1 MIAMNYNEAR
11 IKAERLVSQMTV
23 EEKASQLLF
32 DSPAIERLGI
42 EEYNWWNEA
51 SHGVARAGTATV
63 FPHAIA
69 LAASFNPDLI
79 FNVADAISTEG
90 RAKYNRSVK
99 YGDRDIF
106 KGLTYWTPNINIFR
120 DPRWG
125 RGQETFGEDPFLTAT
140 MGSQFV
146 KGLQGDGEFLKA
158 AGCAKHYAVH
168 SGPESL
174 RHGFDAKAS
183 PKDLWETYLPA
194 FRKLVEAGVA
204 GIMGA
209 YNRTNTEPCCASKTL
224 IGEILRKQWNFK
236 GYFVSDCGAVLDI
249 SQHHHF
255 VETDMEAAAV
265 ALKNGC
271 NLNCGQ
277 AYRHLMDAYEEDLIT
292 EEDLTQSAIQNYTI
306 RFLMGEFEENRPYSD
321 IDFDKLDCE
330 EHKLLNL
337 EAAKE
342 SMVLLQNEN
351 SFLPVNPAEY
361 KNIAVVGPN
370 AASIIALEGNYNGKA
385 SEYVTVADGMRKVFP
400 DSNIRVAQGCNLF
413 APEKKNDWDGFVYN
427 LSGGLSACDGADLA
441 VLCLGYDRTVEG
453 EDMKIDDDIFMG
465 GDRKKLYLPKVQ
477 MDLAEK
483 VCEIC
488 ENVVI
493 VVMAGSAVDI
503 GETLS
508 KKVKAVIHAW
518 YPGSLGGLAVAEL
531 IAGKYSPSGKT
542 PLTFHKGDAEIPEF
556 TDYSMQGRTYR
567 YLNKDEKVVYPY
579 GFGLTYTDF
588 EFSALE
594 IKEKT
599 DDKITLSVTVANTG
613 KLASKNKLQ
622 AYASYSDSRTTTP
635 NFQLCAITPVE
646 IAAGQSVKAELEI
659 DRWWVK
665 AVLEDGQ
672 RVEPDG
678 EITLYVSDRQPD
690 ERSNELSTSN
700 VLSIK
705 L

>member
-1 MIAMNYNEAR
+1 MNYNEAR
-11 IKAERLVSQMTV
+11 IKAEKIVSQMTV

-69 LAASFNPDLI
+69 LAASFNPELI

-174 RHGFDAKAS
+174 RHGFDAKAN

-194 FRKLVEAGVA
+194 FQKLVEAGVA
-204 GIMGA
+204 GVMGA

-224 IGEILRKQWNFK
+224 IGDILRKQWNFK

-255 VETDMEAAAV
+255 VETDTEAAAV

-306 RFLMGEFEENRPYSD
+306 RYLMGEFEEKRPFSD

-330 EHKLLNL
+330 EHKKLNL
-337 EAAKE
+337 EAARE

-351 SFLPVNPAEY
+351 NFLPVNPEKF

-385 SEYVTVADGMRKVFP
+385 SEYVTVADGIRKIFP

-453 EDMKIDDDIFMG
+453 EDMRIDDDIFMG

-503 GETLS
+503 GESLS

-518 YPGSLGGLAVAEL
+518 YPGSLGGLAAAEL

-588 EFSALE
+588 SFADAE

-599 DDKITLSVTVANTG
+599 DEKITLAVTVTNIG
-613 KLASKNKLQ
+613 KVASKNKLQ

-646 IAAGQSVKAELEI
+646 IAAGQSVRAELEI
-659 DRWWVK
+659 DRYWVK

-690 ERSNELSTSN
+690 ARSNELSTSN
-700 VLSIK
+700 VLEIK

>member
-1 MIAMNYNEAR
+1 MNYNEAR
-11 IKAERLVSQMTV
+11 LKAEQIVSKMTV

-69 LAASFNPDLI
+69 LAASFNPELI

-140 MGSQFV
+140 LGTQFV

-174 RHGFDAKAS
+174 RHGFDAKAN
-183 PKDLWETYLPA
+183 PKDMWETYLPA
-194 FRKLVEAGVA
+194 FQKLVEAGVA
-204 GIMGA
+204 GVMGA

-224 IGEILRKQWNFK
+224 IGDILRKQWNFK

-255 VETDMEAAAV
+255 VETDTEAAAV

-277 AYRHLMDAYEEDLIT
+277 AYRYLMDAYEEDLIT

-306 RFLMGEFEENRPYSD
+306 RYLLGEFEEKRPYSD

-330 EHKLLNL
+330 EHKNLNL

-342 SMVLLQNEN
+342 SMVLLQNEDN
-351 SFLPVNPAEY
+351 FLPVNREKY

-370 AASIIALEGNYNGKA
+370 ASSIIALEGNYNGKA

-427 LSGGLSACDGADLA
+427 LSGGLSACEGADLA

-477 MDLAEK
+477 TDLAEK

-503 GETLS
+503 GENLS

-531 IAGKYSPSGKT
+531 LAGKYSPSGKT

-556 TDYSMQGRTYR
+556 TDYSMTGRTYR
-567 YLNKDEKVVYPY
+567 FLNKEEKVVYPY

-588 EFSALE
+588 EFSSLE
-594 IKEKT
+594 IKEMT
-599 DDKITLSVTVANTG
+599 DEKIKLSVTVSNKG
-613 KLASKNKLQ
+613 NVSSKNKVQ
-622 AYASYSDSRTTTP
+622 VYASYSDSRTVTP

-646 IAAGQSVKAELEI
+646 VRAGERKTVELCI
-659 DRWWVK
+659 DRYWVK
-665 AVLEDGQ
+665 AVLENGQ

>member
-1 MIAMNYNEAR
+1 MNYNEAR
-11 IKAERLVSQMTV
+11 LKAEKLVSQMTV

-140 MGSQFV
+140 MGTQFV

-174 RHGFDAKAS
+174 RHGFDAKAN
-183 PKDLWETYLPA
+183 PKDMWETYLPA
-194 FRKLVEAGVA
+194 FQKLVEAGVA
-204 GIMGA
+204 GVMGA

-224 IGEILRKQWNFK
+224 IGDILRKQWNFK

-255 VETDMEAAAV
+255 VETDTEAAAV

-277 AYRHLMDAYEEDLIT
+277 AYRYLMDAYEEDLIT

-306 RFLMGEFEENRPYSD
+306 RYLLGEFEEKRPYSD

-330 EHKLLNL
+330 EHKQLNL

-351 SFLPVNPAEY
+351 NFLPVTPEKF

-385 SEYVTVADGMRKVFP
+385 SEYITVADGMRKVFP

-427 LSGGLSACDGADLA
+427 LSGGLSACEGADLA

-453 EDMKIDDDIFMG
+453 EDMRIDDDIFMG

-477 MDLAEK
+477 TDLAEK

-503 GETLS
+503 GESLS

-518 YPGSLGGLAVAEL
+518 YPGSLGGLA
-531 IAGKYSPSGKT
+531 IAQLLAGEYSPSGKT

-556 TDYSMQGRTYR
+556 TDYSMTGRTYR
-567 YLNKDEKVVYPY
+567 FLNKEEKVVYPY
-579 GFGLTYTDF
+579 GFGLTYTQF
-588 EFSALE
+588 EFSSLE

-599 DDKITLSVTVANTG
+599 DEKIKLSVTVSNKG
-613 KLASKNKLQ
+613 NVSSKNKVQ
-622 AYASYSDSRTTTP
+622 VYASYSDSRTVTP
-635 NFQLCAITPVE
+635 NFQLCAIVPVE
-646 IAAGQSVKAELEI
+646 VTAGESETVELCI
-659 DRWWVK
+659 DRYWVK
-665 AVLEDGQ
+665 AVLENGQ

-700 VLSIK
+700 VLEIK

>member
-1 MIAMNYNEAR
+1 
-11 IKAERLVSQMTV
+11 
-23 EEKASQLLF
+23 
-32 DSPAIERLGI
+32 
-42 EEYNWWNEA
+42 
-51 SHGVARAGTATV
+51 AGTATV

-140 MGSQFV
+140 MGTQFV

-174 RHGFDAKAS
+174 RHGFDAKAN
-183 PKDLWETYLPA
+183 PKDMWETYLPA
-194 FRKLVEAGVA
+194 FQKLVEAGVA
-204 GIMGA
+204 GVMGA

-224 IGEILRKQWNFK
+224 IGDILRKQWNFK

-255 VETDMEAAAV
+255 VETDTEAAAV

-277 AYRHLMDAYEEDLIT
+277 AYRYLMDAYEEDLIT

-306 RFLMGEFEENRPYSD
+306 RYLLGEFEENRPYSD

-330 EHKLLNL
+330 EHKQLNL

-351 SFLPVNPAEY
+351 NFLPVTPEKF

-385 SEYVTVADGMRKVFP
+385 SEYITVADGMRKVFP

-427 LSGGLSACDGADLA
+427 LSGGLSACEGADLA

-453 EDMKIDDDIFMG
+453 EDMRIDDDIFMG

-477 MDLAEK
+477 TDLAEK

-503 GETLS
+503 GESLS

-518 YPGSLGGLAVAEL
+518 YPGSLGGLA
-531 IAGKYSPSGKT
+531 IAQLLAGEYSPSGKT

-556 TDYSMQGRTYR
+556 TDYSMTGRTYR
-567 YLNKDEKVVYPY
+567 FLNKEEKVVYPY
-579 GFGLTYTDF
+579 GFGLTYTQF
-588 EFSALE
+588 EFSSLE

-599 DDKITLSVTVANTG
+599 DEKIKLSVTVSNKG
-613 KLASKNKLQ
+613 NVSSKNKVQ
-622 AYASYSDSRTTTP
+622 VYASYSDSRTVTP
-635 NFQLCAITPVE
+635 NFQLCAIVPVE
-646 IAAGQSVKAELEI
+646 VTAGESETVELCI
-659 DRWWVK
+659 DRYWVK
-665 AVLEDGQ
+665 AVLENGQ

-700 VLSIK
+700 VLEIK

>member
-11 IKAERLVSQMTV
+11 IKAEKIVSQMTV

-69 LAASFNPDLI
+69 LAASFNPELI

-174 RHGFDAKAS
+174 RHGFDAKAN

-194 FRKLVEAGVA
+194 FQKLVEAGVA
-204 GIMGA
+204 GVMGA

-224 IGEILRKQWNFK
+224 IGDILRKQWNFK

-255 VETDMEAAAV
+255 VETDTEAAAV

-306 RFLMGEFEENRPYSD
+306 RYLMGEFEEKRPFSD

-330 EHKLLNL
+330 EHKKLNL
-337 EAAKE
+337 EAARE

-351 SFLPVNPAEY
+351 NFLPVNPEKF

-385 SEYVTVADGMRKVFP
+385 SEYVTVADGIRKIFP

-453 EDMKIDDDIFMG
+453 EDMRIDDDIFMG

-503 GETLS
+503 GESLS

-518 YPGSLGGLAVAEL
+518 YPGSLGGLAAAEL

-588 EFSALE
+588 SFADAE

-599 DDKITLSVTVANTG
+599 DEKITLAVTVTNIG
-613 KLASKNKLQ
+613 KVASKNKLQ

-646 IAAGQSVKAELEI
+646 IAAGQSVRAELEI
-659 DRWWVK
+659 DRYWVK

-690 ERSNELSTSN
+690 ARSNELSTSN
-700 VLSIK
+700 VLEIK

>member
-1 MIAMNYNEAR
+1 MNYNEAR
-11 IKAERLVSQMTV
+11 LKAEQIVSQMTV

-69 LAASFNPDLI
+69 LAASFNPELI

-140 MGSQFV
+140 MGTQFV

-174 RHGFDAKAS
+174 RHGFDAKAN
-183 PKDLWETYLPA
+183 PKDMWETYLPA
-194 FRKLVEAGVA
+194 FQKLVEAGVA
-204 GIMGA
+204 GVMGA

-224 IGEILRKQWNFK
+224 IGDILRKQWNFK
-236 GYFVSDCGAVLDI
+236 GYFVSDCGAILDI

-255 VETDMEAAAV
+255 VETDAEAAAV

-277 AYRHLMDAYEEDLIT
+277 AYRYLMDAYEEDLIT

-306 RFLMGEFEENRPYSD
+306 RYLLGEFEEKRPYSD

-330 EHKLLNL
+330 EHKNLNL

-342 SMVLLQNEN
+342 SMVLLQNEDN
-351 SFLPVNPAEY
+351 FLPVNREKI

-370 AASIIALEGNYNGKA
+370 ASSIIALEGNYNGKA

-427 LSGGLSACDGADLA
+427 LSGGLSACEGADLA

-477 MDLAEK
+477 TDLAEK

-503 GETLS
+503 GESLS

-518 YPGSLGGLAVAEL
+518 YPGSLGGLA
-531 IAGKYSPSGKT
+531 IAQLLAGEYSPSGKT

-556 TDYSMQGRTYR
+556 TDYSMTGRTYR
-567 YLNKDEKVVYPY
+567 FLNKEEKVVYPY

-588 EFSALE
+588 EFSSLE
-594 IKEKT
+594 IKEMT
-599 DDKITLSVTVANTG
+599 DEKIRLHVTVANIG
-613 KLASKNKLQ
+613 KTDSKNKVQ
-622 AYASYSDSRTTTP
+622 AYAAYSDSRTVTP

-646 IAAGQSVKAELEI
+646 VRAGERKTVELCI
-659 DRWWVK
+659 DRYWVK
-665 AVLEDGQ
+665 AVLENGQ

-700 VLSIK
+700 VLQIK
-705 L
+705 IK

>member
-1 MIAMNYNEAR
+1 MNYNEAR
-11 IKAERLVSQMTV
+11 LKAEQIVSQMTV

-140 MGSQFV
+140 MGAQFV
-146 KGLQGDGEFLKA
+146 KGLQGEGEFLKA

-174 RHGFDAKAS
+174 RHGFDAKAND
-183 PKDLWETYLPA
+183 KDMWETYLPA
-194 FRKLVEAGVA
+194 FQKLVEAGVA
-204 GIMGA
+204 GVMGA

-224 IGEILRKQWNFK
+224 IGDILRKQWNFK

-255 VETDMEAAAV
+255 VETDTEAAAV

-277 AYRHLMDAYEEDLIT
+277 AYRYLMDAYEEDLIT

-306 RFLMGEFEENRPYSD
+306 RYLLGEFEEKRPYSD

-330 EHKLLNL
+330 EHKQLNL
-337 EAAKE
+337 EAARE

-351 SFLPVNPAEY
+351 NFLPVTPEKF

-427 LSGGLSACDGADLA
+427 LSGGLSACEGADLA

-477 MDLAEK
+477 TDLAEK

-503 GETLS
+503 GESLS

-518 YPGSLGGLAVAEL
+518 YPGSLGGLAIAEL
-531 IAGKYSPSGKT
+531 LAGEYSPSGKT

-556 TDYSMQGRTYR
+556 TDYSMTGRTYR
-567 YLNKDEKVVYPY
+567 FLNKEEKVVYPY
-579 GFGLTYTDF
+579 GFGLTYTQF
-588 EFSALE
+588 GFSSLE

-599 DDKITLSVTVANTG
+599 DEKIKLSVTVSNKG
-613 KLASKNKLQ
+613 NVSSKNKVQ
-622 AYASYSDSRTTTP
+622 VYASYSDSRTVTP
-635 NFQLCAITPVE
+635 NFQLCAIAPVE
-646 IAAGQSVKAELEI
+646 VRAGESETVELCI
-659 DRWWVK
+659 DRYWVK
-665 AVLEDGQ
+665 AVLENGQ

>member
-1 MIAMNYNEAR
+1 MNYNEAR
-11 IKAERLVSQMTV
+11 LKAEKLVSQMTV

-140 MGSQFV
+140 MGTQFV
-146 KGLQGDGEFLKA
+146 KGLQGEGEFLKA

-174 RHGFDAKAS
+174 RHGFDAKAND
-183 PKDLWETYLPA
+183 KDMWETYLPA
-194 FRKLVEAGVA
+194 FQKLVEAGVA
-204 GIMGA
+204 GVMGA

-224 IGEILRKQWNFK
+224 IGDILRKQWNFK

-255 VETDMEAAAV
+255 VETDTEAAAV

-277 AYRHLMDAYEEDLIT
+277 AYRYLMDAYEEDLIT

-306 RFLMGEFEENRPYSD
+306 RYLLGEFEEKRPYSD

-330 EHKLLNL
+330 EHKQLNL
-337 EAAKE
+337 EAARE

-351 SFLPVNPAEY
+351 SFLPLNPADY

-385 SEYVTVADGMRKVFP
+385 SEYITVADGMRKVFP

-427 LSGGLSACDGADLA
+427 LSGGLSACEGADLA

-477 MDLAEK
+477 TDLAEK

-503 GETLS
+503 GENLS

-518 YPGSLGGLAVAEL
+518 YPGSLGGLAIAEL
-531 IAGKYSPSGKT
+531 LAGEYSPSGKT

-556 TDYSMQGRTYR
+556 TDYSMTGRTYR
-567 YLNKDEKVVYPY
+567 FLNKEEKVVYPY
-579 GFGLTYTDF
+579 GFGLTYTQF
-588 EFSALE
+588 EFSSLE

-599 DDKITLSVTVANTG
+599 DEKIKLSVTVSNKG
-613 KLASKNKLQ
+613 NVSSKNKVQ
-622 AYASYSDSRTTTP
+622 VYASYSDSRTVTP

-646 IAAGQSVKAELEI
+646 VTAGESETVELEI
-659 DRWWVK
+659 DRYWVK
-665 AVLEDGQ
+665 AVLENGQ

-678 EITLYVSDRQPD
+678 EITLYVSDHQPD

-700 VLSIK
+700 VLQVKIK
-705 L
+705 

>member
-1 MIAMNYNEAR
+1 MNYNEAR
-11 IKAERLVSQMTV
+11 LKAEKLVSQMTV

-69 LAASFNPDLI
+69 LAASFNPELI

-140 MGSQFV
+140 MGTQFV

-174 RHGFDAKAS
+174 RHGFDAKAND
-183 PKDLWETYLPA
+183 KDMWETYLPA
-194 FRKLVEAGVA
+194 FQKLVEAGVA
-204 GIMGA
+204 GVMGA

-224 IGEILRKQWNFK
+224 IGDILRKQWSFK

-255 VETDMEAAAV
+255 VETDTEAAAV

-277 AYRHLMDAYEEDLIT
+277 AYRYLMDAYEEDLIT

-306 RFLMGEFEENRPYSD
+306 RYLLGEFEEKRPYSD

-330 EHKLLNL
+330 EHKQLNL

-342 SMVLLQNEN
+342 SMVLLQNTDN
-351 SFLPVNPAEY
+351 FLPVNPEKY

-370 AASIIALEGNYNGKA
+370 ASSIIALEGNYNGKA

-427 LSGGLSACDGADLA
+427 LSGGLSACEGADLA

-477 MDLAEK
+477 TDLAEK

-503 GETLS
+503 GESLS

-531 IAGKYSPSGKT
+531 LAGEYSPSGKT

-556 TDYSMQGRTYR
+556 TDYSMTGRTYR
-567 YLNKDEKVVYPY
+567 FLNKEEKVVYPY
-579 GFGLTYTDF
+579 GFGLTYTQF
-588 EFSALE
+588 EFSSLE

-599 DDKITLSVTVANTG
+599 DEKIKLSVTVSNKG
-613 KLASKNKLQ
+613 NVSSKNKVQ
-622 AYASYSDSRTTTP
+622 VYASYSDSRTVTP

-646 IAAGQSVKAELEI
+646 VRAGERKTVELCI
-659 DRWWVK
+659 DRYWVK
-665 AVLEDGQ
+665 AVLENGQ

>member
-1 MIAMNYNEAR
+1 MDYKKAR
-11 IKAERLVSQMTV
+11 ERAAAIVEPMTAY
-23 EEKASQLLF
+23 EKMSQLVYN
-32 DSPAIERLGI
+32 SPAIERLGI
-42 EEYNWWNEA
+42 KEYNWWNEA
-51 SHGVARAGTATV
+51 AHGVARAGVATV
-63 FPHAIA
+63 FPQAIGM
-69 LAASFNPDLI
+69 AATFNPEL
-79 FNVADAISTEG
+79 NETVADAVSTEA
-90 RAKYNRSVK
+90 RAKYNKSVQFND
-99 YGDRDIF
+99 YDIF

>member
-1 MIAMNYNEAR
+1 MNYNEAR
-11 IKAERLVSQMTV
+11 KKAEQIVSQMTV

-69 LAASFNPDLI
+69 LAASFNPELI

-146 KGLQGDGEFLKA
+146 KGLQGEGEFLKA

-174 RHGFDAKAS
+174 RHGFDAKAN

-194 FRKLVEAGVA
+194 FQKLVEAGVA

-292 EEDLTQSAIQNYTI
+292 EDDLTQSAIQNYTI
-306 RFLMGEFEENRPYSD
+306 RYLMGEFEENRPFSD

-330 EHKLLNL
+330 EHKALNL

-351 SFLPVNPAEY
+351 SFLPVNPADY

-453 EDMKIDDDIFMG
+453 EDMKLDDDIFMG

-477 MDLAEK
+477 TDLLEK

-488 ENVVI
+488 ENVV
-493 VVMAGSAVDI
+493 VVIMAGSAVDI
-503 GETLS
+503 GEALS

-567 YLNKDEKVVYPY
+567 YLNKDERVVYPY

-599 DDKITLSVTVANTG
+599 DEKITLNVTATNTG
-613 KLASKNKLQ
+613 KVASKNKLQ

-690 ERSNELSTSN
+690 ERSNELSSSN